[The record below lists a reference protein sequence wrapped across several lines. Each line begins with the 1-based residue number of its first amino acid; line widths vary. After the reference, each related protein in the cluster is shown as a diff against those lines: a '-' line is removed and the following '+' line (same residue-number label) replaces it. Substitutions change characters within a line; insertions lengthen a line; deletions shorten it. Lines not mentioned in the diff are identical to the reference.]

1 MTDYENGDLRSDQNP
16 MFEMWSK
23 DQILFLKKDLIW
35 SEIFRLIMFIIF
47 APNEKVNYNKLLAS
61 EFFN

>member
-1 MTDYENGDLRSDQNP
+1 MTDHENGDLRSDQNP

-35 SEIFRLIMFIIF
+35 SQIFRLIMFIILDQK
-47 APNEKVNYNKLLAS
+47 EK
-61 EFFN
+61 